1 MKFVKLFGI
10 AALCLFAG
18 LPSLWSA
25 AHEGGPHVRVA
36 HLSPSLQPVDVYIG
50 GALMVKAL
58 KFKDASNYLALE
70 GSSFD
75 FVITPAGSDVK
86 SALNE
91 KPISLAFDVDE
102 GTFYTLA
109 LVGSPQ
115 DKTLDLVKLP
125 ADKGGE
131 GQATTPEADHGDEH
145 TDEVG
150 TASSGNIKISGA
162 FARPTM
168 TGQADSTAAQKA
180 TPEAMAGMNMGG
192 GATSAAYMLIQNT
205 GDQPDRLLS
214 VTCDVAEVAEVHQ
227 TIVKDNVAQMQP
239 IDGIDIAAHDS
250 VELKPGGYH
259 VMLMKLKQG
268 LMAGQTISL
277 TLTFQ
282 SGTKVT
288 VKAAVKMP

>member
-1 MKFVKLFGI
+1 MKLGKLLSI
-10 AALCLFAG
+10 VTLCLIAVW
-18 LPSLWSA
+18 PSVWSA
-25 AHEGGPHVRVA
+25 AHEGGPHVRIA
-36 HLSPSLQPVDVYIG
+36 HLSPALQPVDIYIG
-50 GALMVKAL
+50 NTLMVKGL
-58 KFKDASNYLALE
+58 KFKAASNYLALE

-75 FVITPAGSDVK
+75 FVITPAGSDMK

-91 KPISLAFDVDE
+91 KPISLSFDVDE

-131 GQATTPEADHGDEH
+131 GEAATPEADHGDEH
-145 TDEVG
+145 SDEAG
-150 TASSGNIKISGA
+150 MASSGNIKISGA

-168 TGQADSTAAQKA
+168 AGQADGKA

-192 GATSAAYMLIQNT
+192 GATSAAYMVIENT

-214 VTCDVAEVAEVHQ
+214 VTCDVAEMTEVHQ
-227 TIVKDNVAQMQP
+227 TVVKDNVAQMQP
-239 IDGIDIAAHDS
+239 VEGIDIAAHGS
-250 VELKPGGYH
+250 VALKPGGYH

-288 VKAAVKMP
+288 VKAVVKMP